1 MRATSYAV
9 ATLLLLAT
17 AAVHAQ
23 TAVKPWAAAWNQ
35 GSEDCATHPQPPLE
49 VHEYDPRTFAL
60 RESLCS
66 TWEAPFMYLL
76 LGDSK
81 ALLIDT
87 GDVADPKQMPLA
99 RTVLRIVSQY
109 GSAQLPLLVVHT
121 HRHLDHRA
129 ADPQFAHLPN
139 VHVVGFDLASVRQY
153 FGFSRWPE
161 GHARIDLGHR
171 IVDVLPAPG
180 HEATHV
186 VFYDRNT
193 TLLFSGDFMMPG
205 RLLVDDSAADLA
217 SARRVAGFVRNK
229 PVSAVL
235 GGHIEEGADGRL
247 FPWQSTFHP
256 HERSLPM
263 SKADLLALP
272 ATLQAFNGFYLR
284 SGKFVIVDPV
294 HNLIAIAAAALLVLA
309 ALVSGAF
316 YFFRRRKRRRAGGTG
331 PRAAI

>member
-1 MRATSYAV
+1 MRTTSSAAV
-9 ATLLLLAT
+9 ILLLLAT
-17 AAVHAQ
+17 AVVHAQ
-23 TAVKPWAAAWNQ
+23 TAVKPWGAAWNQ
-35 GSEDCATHPQPPLE
+35 GSDDCAAHPQPPLE

-87 GDVADPKQMPLA
+87 GDVADPGQMPLA
-99 RTVLRIVSQY
+99 RTVLELLSQY

-121 HRHLDHRA
+121 HRHMDHRA
-129 ADPQFAHLPN
+129 ADAQFEHLPH
-139 VHVVGFDLASVRQY
+139 VQVVGYDLASVRQY
-153 FGFSRWPE
+153 FGFTHWPE
-161 GHARIDLGHR
+161 GHAQIDLGHR
-171 IVDVLPAPG
+171 VVDVLPAPG

-193 TLLFSGDFMMPG
+193 SLLLSGDFMMPG
-205 RLLVDDSAADLA
+205 RLLIEDSAADLA
-217 SARRVAGFVRNK
+217 SARRVAEFVRNR

-235 GGHIEEGADGRL
+235 GGHIEEDAAGRL

-256 HERSLPM
+256 GERSLPM
-263 SKADLLALP
+263 SKADVLALP

-284 SGKFVIVDPV
+284 RGKFVVLDPV
-294 HNLIAIAAAALLVLA
+294 HNLIAIAAAALMVLA
-309 ALVSGAF
+309 ALASGAI
-316 YFFRRRKRRRAGGTG
+316 YFFRRRKRRRAGARLGV
-331 PRAAI
+331 A